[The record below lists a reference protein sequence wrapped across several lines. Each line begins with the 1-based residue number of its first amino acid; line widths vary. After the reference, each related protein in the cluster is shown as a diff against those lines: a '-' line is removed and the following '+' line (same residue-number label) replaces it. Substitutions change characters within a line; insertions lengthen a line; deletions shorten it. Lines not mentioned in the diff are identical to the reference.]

1 MRARSLSRN
10 CGFLTRR
17 SVVILSLGLLLAS
30 ITDAAAICEQT
41 GDFNASLTVPTAAET
56 AEQFQLLQAQRLN
69 DGGQFAQVI
78 RILEPLVHGASGAL
92 DEVTRG
98 KAWNILGQ
106 AYEAMGDYQGARRCY
121 EAAIQ
126 LLRTHEAALG
136 YASTLN
142 NLGTLEMYTGD
153 LKAAET
159 LLRKAKKLYDNAKD
173 ETGLTEV
180 ATNLAILAIN
190 RNEMRVAHG
199 FLAEAF
205 RDAERAKDLNDSDR
219 AGMYSIKGALAA
231 RDRDFAAAVLDYQQ
245 SIAFQIRARGP
256 RCYFVAVEYSL
267 QGDAYRELGD
277 YSKASEDLIAALVL
291 VEQTVGRNTPL
302 YAATELA
309 YGRLLHATG
318 AKAEAAQKEN
328 EAKALLESIR
338 HRECNGC
345 SVSTASFR

>member
-1 MRARSLSRN
+1 MGSFLRDFRYALCHFSDLRPSL
-10 CGFLTRR
+10 
-17 SVVILSLGLLLAS
+17 IAS
-30 ITDAAAICEQT
+30 PQVCCMVLV
-41 GDFNASLTVPTAAET
+41 FVASLTVPAVAET
-56 AEQFQLLQAQRLN
+56 TEQFQLLQAQRLN

-142 NLGTLEMYTGD
+142 NLGTLEMYMGD

-159 LLRKAKKLYDNAKD
+159 LLRKAKKLYDDAED
-173 ETGLTEV
+173 GTGLTEV

-190 RNEMRVAHG
+190 RSEIRVARG

-245 SIAFQIRARGP
+245 SIDFWIRARGP

-267 QGDAYRELGD
+267 RGDAYRELGD

-309 YGRLLHATG
+309 YARLLHATG
-318 AKAEAAQKEN
+318 AKPEAVQKEK
-328 EAKALLESIR
+328 EAKAILESIR

-345 SVSTASFR
+345 SVSAASLR

>member
-1 MRARSLSRN
+1 MDKTLVRKLRSPRVRKS
-10 CGFLTRR
+10 LTKRF
-17 SVVILSLGLLLAS
+17 LLAR
-30 ITDAAAICEQT
+30 A
-41 GDFNASLTVPTAAET
+41 VAET
-56 AEQFQLLQAQRLN
+56 TEQFQLLQAQRLN

-78 RILEPLVHGASGAL
+78 RVLDPLVHGAAGAL

-98 KAWNILGQ
+98 RAWNILGQ

-126 LLRTHEAALG
+126 LLRTHESPLS
-136 YASTLN
+136 YASALN
-142 NLGTLEMYTGD
+142 NLGTLEIDMGEW
-153 LKAAET
+153 KVAET
-159 LLRKAKKLYDNAKD
+159 LLRKAKGLYANAED
-173 ETGLTEV
+173 RTGLTEV
-180 ATNLAILAIN
+180 ATNLAILALN
-190 RNEMRVAHG
+190 RNEMRVARG

-245 SIAFQIRARGP
+245 SIDFRIRARGP
-256 RCYFVAVEYSL
+256 RCYVVAVEYSL

-277 YSKASEDLIAALVL
+277 YRKASDDIIAALVL

-309 YGRLLHATG
+309 YARLLHATG
-318 AKAEAAQKEN
+318 AKPEAAQKEK

-345 SVSTASFR
+345 SVSAASFR